1 MIPFSKGNRA
11 HSICLFMDF
20 VKKKTDNFASEKEMP
35 TGMTSK
41 V

>member
-1 MIPFSKGNRA
+1 MIPFPKGNRA
-11 HSICLFMDF
+11 HSICLLMDF
-20 VKKKTDNFASEKEMP
+20 VKKNRQLCITEKEMP